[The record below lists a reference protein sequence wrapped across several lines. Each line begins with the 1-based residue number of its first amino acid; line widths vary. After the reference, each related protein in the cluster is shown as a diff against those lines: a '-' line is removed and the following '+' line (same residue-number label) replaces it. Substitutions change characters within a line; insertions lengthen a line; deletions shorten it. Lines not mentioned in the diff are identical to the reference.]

1 MTIEKL
7 IYFKHNMKL
16 IELSQ
21 NLLLAVKTEQ
31 EASAFIR
38 QLADYE
44 AIALNQELSD
54 DTHKIAFW
62 VNIYN
67 TFAQLL
73 LKEALLRQKKP
84 QTIYTPKVIKIA
96 HQVLNLDEIEHG
108 ILRRS
113 QFKYGL
119 GYITNWLISSYEKKQ
134 RLQKRDYRIHFA
146 LNCGAKSCPPIAFYK
161 PQTLDNQLDMATQ
174 SYLESTSK
182 YEKTTNTVYI
192 AKLMFWFK
200 GDFGGTAGIIEML
213 AKYGIIPPTLLPK
226 IKFQTYDWA
235 VELNK
240 FAYPQ

>member
-1 MTIEKL
+1 
-7 IYFKHNMKL
+7 MKL

-21 NLLLAVKTEQ
+21 KLLLAIKTEQ
-31 EASAFIR
+31 ETTKCIR
-38 QLADYE
+38 QLADYQV
-44 AIALNQELSD
+44 IALNQELSTD
-54 DTHKIAFW
+54 EHKITFW

-67 TFAQLL
+67 AFAQLL
-73 LKEALLRQKKP
+73 LKEALLSQKKP
-84 QTIYTPKVIKIA
+84 PTIYTPKIINIA
-96 HQVLNLDEIEHG
+96 QQALNLDEIEHG

-119 GYITNWLISSYEKKQ
+119 GYITNGWISTYEKEQ

-146 LNCGAKSCPPIAFYK
+146 LNCGAKSCPPIVFYA
-161 PQTLDNQLDMATQ
+161 PQSLDNQLDMATQ

-182 YEKTTNTVYI
+182 YEKSTHTVYI

-213 AKYGIIPPTLLPK
+213 AKYGIIPPAVRPK

-240 FAYPQ
+240 FA